1 MTSVGEILRIAR
13 ESQGRAIAEVAEELC
28 ITQRYVSSIERDQIA
43 NLPGFFFYKSFARQ
57 YAALLGVDEKLLE
70 PGLSAM
76 APSPEPALPLEVNA
90 RESWQKAPIR
100 ALDPLVV
107 DTNRR
112 YFSDHRV
119 GWPVVGLIAVVIL
132 CSGIYGLWSRIP
144 QRGSVPVA
152 TAAQALPV
160 TASVPQ
166 PVAAVLPVVQ
176 PEMVQPEIAPPE
188 TVQPE
193 TLAVPLDAVASQSS
207 GVDVSATTDGLGRVV
222 LILSAT
228 EKTWLSISSN
238 GKKIF
243 SGILEPRQSKTLTG
257 TEDATLKVGNAGGIE
272 VLWNGKPIGPI
283 GPRGQVRTIQ
293 FTPENFRILSPT
305 EAL

>member
-1 MTSVGEILRIAR
+1 MTSVGEILRTTR
-13 ESQGRAIAEVAEELC
+13 ESQGRAIAEVADELC

-43 NLPGFFFYKSFARQ
+43 NLPSFFFYKSFAKQ
-57 YAALLGVDEKLLE
+57 YAAFLGIDVKLLE

-76 APSPEPALPLEVNA
+76 AGAQEPALPPEANA
-90 RESWQKAPIR
+90 RENRQQAPIR

-112 YFSDHRV
+112 YFSDQRL
-119 GWPVVGLIAVVIL
+119 GWPVMGLIAVLIL
-132 CSGIYGLWSRIP
+132 CSGIYGLWSRNP
-144 QRGSVPVA
+144 RRDVVPKATPAQAHLVVVPVPQ
-152 TAAQALPV
+152 TA
-160 TASVPQ
+160 VPQ
-166 PVAAVLPVVQ
+166 IVASAQPVV
-176 PEMVQPEIAPPE
+176 E
-188 TVQPE
+188 TE
-193 TLAVPLDAVASQSS
+193 SLAVPLDAVASQDS

-243 SGILEPRQSKTLTG
+243 SGFLEPSQSKTLTG
-257 TEDATLKVGNAGGIE
+257 RENATMRVGNAGGID
-272 VLWNGKPIGPI
+272 VLWNGKSIGPI

>member
-1 MTSVGEILRIAR
+1 MTSVGEILRTAR

-43 NLPGFFFYKSFARQ
+43 NLPGFFFYKSFAKQ
-57 YAALLGVDEKLLE
+57 YAAFLGVDEKLLE

-76 APSPEPALPLEVNA
+76 APPPEPALPSAVNA
-90 RESWQKAPIR
+90 PESWQRAPIR
-100 ALDPLVV
+100 TLDPLVV
-107 DTNRR
+107 DTNQR

-144 QRGSVPVA
+144 QRGSVPAA
-152 TAAQALPV
+152 TVAQALPV
-160 TASVPQ
+160 TAPDPQ

-176 PEMVQPEIAPPE
+176 PEIVQPEMVQPE
-188 TVQPE
+188 TV
-193 TLAVPLDAVASQSS
+193 AVPLDAVASQSS

>member
-1 MTSVGEILRIAR
+1 MTSVGEILRATR
-13 ESQGRAIAEVAEELC
+13 ESQGRAIAEVAQKLC
-28 ITQRYVSSIERDQIA
+28 ITQSYVRSIEQDQIA
-43 NLPGFFFYKSFARQ
+43 NLPGVFFYKSFTRQ
-57 YAALLGVDEKLLE
+57 YAAFLGMDKRLIE
-70 PGLSAM
+70 PGLSYLAESLE
-76 APSPEPALPLEVNA
+76 PSLPPEANP
-90 RESWQKAPIR
+90 RESRGPAPIR

-112 YFSDHRV
+112 YFSDPRL
-119 GWPVVGLIAVVIL
+119 GWPVVSLIAVVIF
-132 CSGIYGLWSRIP
+132 CSGIYKWWGRVPERNMAPAATPAPAL
-144 QRGSVPVA
+144 SVEAHAP
-152 TAAQALPV
+152 
-160 TASVPQ
+160 S
-166 PVAAVLPVVQ
+166 PVAAEEPVVQ
-176 PEMVQPEIAPPE
+176 A
-188 TVQPE
+188 E
-193 TLAVPLDAVASQSS
+193 TLAVPVEAVASQAP
-207 GVDVSATTDGLGRVV
+207 GVDVSATTDRLGRVV

-243 SGILEPRQSKTLTG
+243 SGFLEPSQSKTLTG
-257 TEDATLKVGNAGGIE
+257 GEDATLKVGNAGGIE

>member
-1 MTSVGEILRIAR
+1 MTSVGRILRTAR

-28 ITQRYVSSIERDQIA
+28 ITQRYVISIERDEIA

-57 YAALLGVDEKLLE
+57 YAAFLGVDEKLLE

-76 APSPEPALPLEVNA
+76 GGPQEPSLPPKVSAP
-90 RESWQKAPIR
+90 ESRRQAPVR

-112 YFSDHRV
+112 YFSDRRL
-119 GWPVVGLIAVVIL
+119 GWPVAGLIAVVVL
-132 CSGIYGLWSRIP
+132 CSGIYALWSRIP
-144 QRGSVPVA
+144 QRGAVPAAPPVPAVAVTAPVA
-152 TAAQALPV
+152 
-160 TASVPQ
+160 Q
-166 PVAAVLPVVQ
+166 PVAA
-176 PEMVQPEIAPPE
+176 PEP

-193 TLAVPLDAVASQSS
+193 AVAVPANAAISQSP

-222 LILSAT
+222 LSLSAT
-228 EKTWLSISSN
+228 EKTWLSITSN

-243 SGILEPRQSKTLTG
+243 SGILEPSQSKTLTG
-257 TEDATLKVGNAGGIE
+257 AENATMTVGNAGGIE

-283 GPRGQVRTIQ
+283 GPRGQVRTIR
-293 FTPENFRILSPT
+293 FTPENFQILSPN

>member
-1 MTSVGEILRIAR
+1 MTSVGEILRTAR

-43 NLPGFFFYKSFARQ
+43 NLPGFFFYKSFAKQ
-57 YAALLGVDEKLLE
+57 YAAFLGVDEKLLE

-76 APSPEPALPLEVNA
+76 APSPEPALPPEVIA
-90 RESWQKAPIR
+90 REGWQKAPIR
-100 ALDPLVV
+100 TLDPLVV

-112 YFSDHRV
+112 YFSDHRL

-144 QRGSVPVA
+144 QRGVVPAATVA
-152 TAAQALPV
+152 VTAPVPKPVVAAQ
-160 TASVPQ
+160 
-166 PVAAVLPVVQ
+166 PVVQ
-176 PEMVQPEIAPPE
+176 TEV
-188 TVQPE
+188 VQPE
-193 TLAVPLDAVASQSS
+193 TLAVPVDAAVQPQSS
-207 GVDVSATTDGLGRVV
+207 AVDVSATTDGLGRVV
-222 LILSAT
+222 LSLSAT
-228 EKTWLSISSN
+228 EKTWLSITSN

-257 TEDATLKVGNAGGIE
+257 AEDATLKVGNAGGIE

>member
-1 MTSVGEILRIAR
+1 MTSVGEILRTAR
-13 ESQGRAIAEVAEELC
+13 ESQGRAIAEVADELC
-28 ITQRYVSSIERDQIA
+28 ITQRYVSSIERDEIA

-57 YAALLGVDEKLLE
+57 YAAFLGLDEKLLE
-70 PGLSAM
+70 PGLTAM
-76 APSPEPALPLEVNA
+76 APSPEPAFPPEANV
-90 RESWQKAPIR
+90 RESRQQAAIR
-100 ALDPLVV
+100 AVDPIVV

-112 YFSDHRV
+112 YFSDHRL
-119 GWPVVGLIAVVIL
+119 GWPVAGLFAVVLL
-132 CSGIYGLWSRIP
+132 CSGIYGLWNRNP
-144 QRGSVPVA
+144 QRDVVP
-152 TAAQALPV
+152 AAARAPRPLPV
-160 TASVPQ
+160 IAPAPEPVVVGQ
-166 PVAAVLPVVQ
+166 PLVQ
-176 PEMVQPEIAPPE
+176 PESP
-188 TVQPE
+188 
-193 TLAVPLDAVASQSS
+193 AVPVGATVDATAQSQTPS
-207 GVDVSATTDGLGRVV
+207 VDVSATTDGLGRVV
-222 LILSAT
+222 LSLSAT
-228 EKTWLSISSN
+228 EKTWLSITSN

>member
-43 NLPGFFFYKSFARQ
+43 NLPGFFFYKSFAKQ
-57 YAALLGVDEKLLE
+57 YAAFLGMDEKLLE

-76 APSPEPALPLEVNA
+76 APSPEPALPPEVNA
-90 RESWQKAPIR
+90 RESWQKAPVR
-100 ALDPLVV
+100 TLDPLVV

-144 QRGSVPVA
+144 QRGIVPVA

-160 TASVPQ
+160 TAPVPQ

-176 PEMVQPEIAPPE
+176 PEM
-188 TVQPE
+188 VQPE

-222 LILSAT
+222 LSLSAT
-228 EKTWLSISSN
+228 EKTWLSITSN

-257 TEDATLKVGNAGGIE
+257 AEDATLKVGNAGGIE

-305 EAL
+305 ETL

>member
-1 MTSVGEILRIAR
+1 MTSVGEILRTAR

-43 NLPGFFFYKSFARQ
+43 NLPGFFFYKSFAKQ
-57 YAALLGVDEKLLE
+57 YAAFLGVDEKLLE

-76 APSPEPALPLEVNA
+76 APSPEPALPPEVNA
-90 RESWQKAPIR
+90 REGWQKAPIR
-100 ALDPLVV
+100 TLDPLVV

-144 QRGSVPVA
+144 QRGIIPAA

-160 TASVPQ
+160 TAPVPQ

-176 PEMVQPEIAPPE
+176 PEMD
-188 TVQPE
+188 QPE
-193 TLAVPLDAVASQSS
+193 TLAVPLDAVASQGS

>member
-1 MTSVGEILRIAR
+1 MTSVGEILRTAR
-13 ESQGRAIAEVAEELC
+13 ESQGRAIAEVADELC
-28 ITQRYVSSIERDQIA
+28 ITQRYVSSIERNEIA
-43 NLPGFFFYKSFARQ
+43 NLPGFFFYKSFAKQ
-57 YAALLGVDEKLLE
+57 YAAFLGVDEKLLE
-70 PGLSAM
+70 PGLSAI
-76 APSPEPALPLEVNA
+76 APSPEPALPREANA
-90 RESWQKAPIR
+90 RESRQQAPIR

-112 YFSDHRV
+112 YFSDHRL

-144 QRGSVPVA
+144 QRGVVPAATVA
-152 TAAQALPV
+152 V
-160 TASVPQ
+160 TAPVPQ
-166 PVAAVLPVVQ
+166 PVVASQPVVQ
-176 PEMVQPEIAPPE
+176 TEV
-188 TVQPE
+188 VQPE
-193 TLAVPLDAVASQSS
+193 TLAVPVDAAVQPQSS
-207 GVDVSATTDGLGRVV
+207 AVDVSATTDGLGRVV
-222 LILSAT
+222 LSLSAT
-228 EKTWLSISSN
+228 EKTWLSITSN

-257 TEDATLKVGNAGGIE
+257 AEDATLKVGNAGGIE

>member
-1 MTSVGEILRIAR
+1 
-13 ESQGRAIAEVAEELC
+13 
-28 ITQRYVSSIERDQIA
+28 
-43 NLPGFFFYKSFARQ
+43 
-57 YAALLGVDEKLLE
+57 
-70 PGLSAM
+70 
-76 APSPEPALPLEVNA
+76 
-90 RESWQKAPIR
+90 
-100 ALDPLVV
+100 V

-144 QRGSVPVA
+144 QRGSVPPA

-160 TASVPQ
+160 TAPVSQ
-166 PVAAVLPVVQ
+166 PVAAAPPVVR
-176 PEMVQPEIAPPE
+176 PEL
-188 TVQPE
+188 VQPE
-193 TLAVPLDAVASQSS
+193 TVAVPLDAVASQSS